1 MIKYNKQKPSE
12 ALSDYV
18 RFFWTLEVKV
28 GSMEPFVHRALPDN
42 CLELIFYCR
51 GQFSISSSSGEEG
64 NTFTSGVFGHTQK
77 YRQFTTN
84 SDFTLFGVY
93 LYPHSFKMLFDLP
106 AHELTDAIVDCETLW
121 GVEGRI
127 LEEKVMLAPDNTRR
141 VEIVSDFL
149 LDRIKTT
156 RSSDFGFMS
165 LVKKI
170 VGNNILMSVPSF
182 VSDCNLSRRQLE
194 RKFKEFSGFSPKDF
208 FRLVRFKNVLKES
221 EHRNKSLAQIAIDS
235 GYYDQSHFTHEFKK
249 YSGYS
254 PREFFINHPEA
265 TDTRATRDFRA

>member
-1 MIKYNKQKPSE
+1 MLRYSTQKPCE

-18 RFFWTLEVKV
+18 RFFWTLEASV

-42 CLELIFYCR
+42 CLELIFYCQGR
-51 GQFSISSSSGEEG
+51 FSISSSTGAEG
-64 NTFTSGVFGHTQK
+64 NTFTSGVFGHAQK

-106 AHELTDAIVDCETLW
+106 ANELTDAMVNCETLW
-121 GVEGRI
+121 GAEGRI
-127 LEEKVMLAPDNTRR
+127 LEEKVMLAPDNARR
-141 VEIVSDFL
+141 VEIVSTFL
-149 LDRIKTT
+149 LDRIKRTE
-156 RSSDFGFMS
+156 SSHFGFMF

-170 VGNNILMSVPSF
+170 IANNTLISIPSF
-182 VSDCNLSRRQLE
+182 ASDCNLSRRQLE

-221 EHRNKSLAQIAIDS
+221 EHPNKSLAQIAIDS
-235 GYYDQSHFTHEFKK
+235 GYYDQAHFNHEFKK

-254 PREFFINHPEA
+254 PREFFINCPEA
-265 TDTRATRDFRA
+265 TDTRVTRDFKT